1 MPPLNRWTPVAALM
15 LAAAPASA
23 KLPPLIPRDVLF
35 AVPDRGNP
43 RISPDGAHLAFLGTA
58 DGVSNIFLRRVGD
71 DQDRQITRDTR
82 RGIFNYVWSPGSDRV
97 LYVQD
102 RDGDENWHL
111 YATDIIGGE
120 TRDLTP
126 FPGVRAENVLMD
138 ARHPG
143 AVMVG
148 LNRRD
153 PRVSDMYRVDLATGE
168 VALEAEN
175 PGDVVEWVP
184 DAAFQIRACAAIDD
198 SGNAVIRVRDA
209 AGGAWRT
216 LLEWPFEEAGFDRFQ
231 RVVGF
236 ARDGAALLVQ
246 SCVGSNTTRIVEV
259 DLATGAERD
268 LIPADPVNDLWN
280 PLTTT
285 QAFFPVG
292 ILRHPETGAIQA
304 YGVHRMIPE
313 WRVVDPALQ
322 ADFDRIRA
330 FRPGVFEILDR
341 DRDDRR
347 WIVGFE
353 NDTSP
358 GAYFIYDRER
368 GAFDLLF
375 ERRPDLAAW
384 TFAPMRPVEYAARD
398 GLTIPAYLTLPVGVP
413 AKRLPLV
420 LLPHGGPWARDEW
433 GFQADVQWLA
443 NRGYAVLQP
452 QFRGSTGFGNAFVAA
467 STGEMGTGHM
477 QHDLTDG
484 VQWAIEQG
492 IADPKRVAI
501 MGTSYG
507 GYAVLAGLAF
517 TPDLYACG
525 VDIVGP
531 SDMRTSVESFPP
543 YWKPRLRRWLARMG
557 NVLEDDDLN
566 RRISPLYH
574 VDRVRAPLLIGH
586 GANDPRVEISESN
599 QVVAAM
605 RAQAREVTYVVY
617 PDEGHGFARRDN
629 VEDFNGRVEAFL
641 ARHLRGRSQPWK
653 QPPGT
658 SAELR

>member
-1 MPPLNRWTPVAALM
+1 
-15 LAAAPASA
+15 
-23 KLPPLIPRDVLF
+23 
-35 AVPDRGNP
+35 
-43 RISPDGAHLAFLGTA
+43 
-58 DGVSNIFLRRVGD
+58 
-71 DQDRQITRDTR
+71 
-82 RGIFNYVWSPGSDRV
+82 
-97 LYVQD
+97 
-102 RDGDENWHL
+102 
-111 YATDIIGGE
+111 
-120 TRDLTP
+120 
-126 FPGVRAENVLMD
+126 
-138 ARHPG
+138 
-143 AVMVG
+143 
-148 LNRRD
+148 
-153 PRVSDMYRVDLATGE
+153 
-168 VALEAEN
+168 
-175 PGDVVEWVP
+175 
-184 DAAFQIRACAAIDD
+184 
-198 SGNAVIRVRDA
+198 
-209 AGGAWRT
+209 
-216 LLEWPFEEAGFDRFQ
+216 
-231 RVVGF
+231 
-236 ARDGAALLVQ
+236 
-246 SCVGSNTTRIVEV
+246 
-259 DLATGAERD
+259 
-268 LIPADPVNDLWN
+268 
-280 PLTTT
+280 
-285 QAFFPVG
+285 
-292 ILRHPETGAIQA
+292 
-304 YGVHRMIPE
+304 
-313 WRVVDPALQ
+313 
-322 ADFDRIRA
+322 
-330 FRPGVFEILDR
+330 
-341 DRDDRR
+341 
-347 WIVGFE
+347 
-353 NDTSP
+353 
-358 GAYFIYDRER
+358 
-368 GAFDLLF
+368 
-375 ERRPDLAAW
+375 
-384 TFAPMRPVEYAARD
+384 
-398 GLTIPAYLTLPVGVP
+398 VP

-531 SDMRTSVESFPP
+531 SDMRTSVETFPP